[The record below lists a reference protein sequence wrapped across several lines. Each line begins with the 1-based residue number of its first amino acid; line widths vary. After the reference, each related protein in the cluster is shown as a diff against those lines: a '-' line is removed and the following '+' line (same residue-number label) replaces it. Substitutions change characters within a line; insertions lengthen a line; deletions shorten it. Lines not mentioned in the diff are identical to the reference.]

1 MGRLCD
7 RLSERLVRA
16 GAWETAAGAHE
27 TAAGASEVQ
36 PQCNATVRQC
46 ESKQHLTSNMQR
58 VNEDMGR
65 LGKRTSERLVRAGAC
80 GTAAG
85 ASEVH
90 RQCNASVLSTQSA
103 QQHWPVALAR
113 VC

>member
-1 MGRLCD
+1 M
-7 RLSERLVRA
+7 SERLVLHC
-16 GAWETAAGAHE
+16 TALD
-27 TAAGASEVQ
+27 ASEVQ
-36 PQCNATVRQC
+36 RQWNAAVRQG
-46 ESKQHLTSNMQR
+46 EAQQHLASNMQR

-90 RQCNASVLSTQSA
+90 RQCNASVSSTQSA